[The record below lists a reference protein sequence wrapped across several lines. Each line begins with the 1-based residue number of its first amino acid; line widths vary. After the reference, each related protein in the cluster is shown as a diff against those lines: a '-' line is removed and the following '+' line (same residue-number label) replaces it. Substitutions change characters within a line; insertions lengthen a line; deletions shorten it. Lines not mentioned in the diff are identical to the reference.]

1 MSRIDRAIREYESLE
16 AMAHKDQW
24 MNRLH
29 PLVKF
34 VVTVLFIALTVSVGK
49 YNLAGLLL
57 MAVYPL
63 VMFITGEL
71 SVKEALR
78 RLKIALPLILAV
90 GIFNPLFDR
99 ETVLVA
105 GGIGVSG
112 GVLSMLTLLLKGLL
126 TVLAAYLLVVST
138 PIEGICH
145 ALRLLHVPGIL
156 VTEVLLMNRYILLLL
171 REVKHV
177 SEAYELRAPG
187 QKGIAPKAWGSLT
200 GQILLRTIDRAREVG
215 ESMRLRGFSG
225 EFQHGTPQKIRRTDF
240 FYLAAWTSVL
250 LLLRFVPLGDLIG
263 RAVTGSLMIPLFPA
277 G

>member
-99 ETVLVA
+99 ETVLVV

-112 GVLSMLTLLLKGLL
+112 GVLSMLRVAEIVCLSSSYSVIFEKTGLLLGIKKSLSSLSRKTSPFTASALTALL
-126 TVLAAYLLVVST
+126 TGMVACNQTLAILLTEQLCGDLFPEKEEAALALEDTAVVIPALIPWCIAGSVPLATIGAPAGSYLFACYLYLLPVWGVLRSLKKKRQEPET
-138 PIEGICH
+138 PGRVCGI
-145 ALRLLHVPGIL
+145 P
-156 VTEVLLMNRYILLLL
+156 
-171 REVKHV
+171 
-177 SEAYELRAPG
+177 
-187 QKGIAPKAWGSLT
+187 
-200 GQILLRTIDRAREVG
+200 
-215 ESMRLRGFSG
+215 
-225 EFQHGTPQKIRRTDF
+225 
-240 FYLAAWTSVL
+240 
-250 LLLRFVPLGDLIG
+250 
-263 RAVTGSLMIPLFPA
+263 
-277 G
+277 